1 MEAYAFYGCTI
12 TSIELPEATT
22 IGNSAFS
29 YCSKLSSINLPKVT
43 SIDMHAFEYCASLTE
58 ISLATDE
65 DVVLSD
71 MNYSLFFNIYTTDIT
86 LTLGLSNSKYVDGN
100 TLVVDVFSAEFKEI
114 IIVDGDGEPF

>member
-1 MEAYAFYGCTI
+1 
-12 TSIELPEATT
+12 
-22 IGNSAFS
+22 
-29 YCSKLSSINLPKVT
+29 
-43 SIDMHAFEYCASLTE
+43 MHAFEYCASLTE